1 MFVIAAKLTTTES
14 YEITEDEVLS
24 QIDRNGK
31 LLYKLLIEGTT
42 GSCVFLS
49 FSSGQP
55 CSDQGGTSSPDLIH
69 HLYIFI
75 NHITFYNYH
84 E

>member
-31 LLYKLLIEGTT
+31 LL
-42 GSCVFLS
+42 
-49 FSSGQP
+49 
-55 CSDQGGTSSPDLIH
+55 
-69 HLYIFI
+69 I
-75 NHITFYNYH
+75 NS
-84 E
+84 